1 MSGKRLRRVIELN
14 RDKWLAGVTNF
25 FERETY
31 HFAPLSWYSVTCY
44 LTCVWDW
51 AQRSRALFQTLSFS
65 AFSWLVAS
73 YCCLFSV
80 VGQSLLVASRLVSFV
95 FCLFWLFSPKSFCL
109 FVFYFRQS
117 SLFLCPLSSQSF
129 DSPLFSLFFNPSLFL
144 SSLSWSVFQSIL
156 SSAVFSFFSFG
167 WPVYFGC
174 LCLLPAVNVLFR
186 ATFRPLFSSSRPFL
200 SLLLS
205 LSFWFLFFNP
215 LFGHLSSVFGP
226 LWSAYCTFFSP
237 LFAQFAVL
245 SSNFVCSSLHLS
257 FGQLSVLSTLFSF
270 QYLFFLSSLSWLVT
284 RWLPSLLTVLQSF
297 LTSLS
302 WFVPFFIYCSL
313 VFKLSERT
321 YLSGK

>member
-1 MSGKRLRRVIELN
+1 MNVRPTTSLHSPDIAWRVISRVFGTEPSEAGHSSRLFLSLLLAGWWLHIVVSSQ
-14 RDKWLAGVTNF
+14 WLASLF
-25 FERETY
+25 WSLLAWF
-31 HFAPLSWYSVTCY
+31 PLS
-44 LTCVWDW
+44 
-51 AQRSRALFQTLSFS
+51 S
-65 AFSWLVAS
+65 AF
-73 YCCLFSV
+73 
-80 VGQSLLVASRLVSFV
+80 
-95 FCLFWLFSPKSFCL
+95 FWLFSPKSYCL

-117 SLFLCPLSSQSF
+117 SLYLCPLSSQSF

-302 WFVPFFIYCSL
+302 WFVPFFIYGSL